1 MDTGFQHV
9 THGYGHDHS
18 EGWVLNTG
26 QEPLQGAAPFG
37 DRVRGIVRRVGPEAA
52 ATIAAMDPSANPRIL
67 APEGANDLCTQGAR
81 IAAGVQSAC
90 DALQRSMAAADGPR
104 CRHAYVRRFDAAAQA
119 TAAAV
124 DAGRRA
130 GVPVPPLAGLAV
142 SVKDLFD
149 VAGMPSTAASKS
161 LADAAPAAADCS
173 AVARLRAAGA
183 ALTGHTNL
191 TEFAFSG
198 VGINPHHGTPA
209 NAATPA
215 LDATPRI
222 PGGSTSG
229 GAVTVA
235 AGAAWAA
242 LGSDTRGSIRVP
254 AALHGLVGFK
264 NTQALTPTDGCL
276 PLSFTLDTACAIT
289 RSVRDAV
296 LLHELLAARRV
307 TLRGR
312 PLHALRLALPQ
323 GASMLDGLDATV
335 ARAFERSLSVLRAA
349 GAEIVDVALPADD
362 APATSSGQISAA
374 EAWAW
379 HRSRLAARAAD
390 YDPRVL
396 LRIRGGSGITA
407 ADYIDRL
414 QARRR
419 WIAQVETSAAGIDA
433 FVCPTV
439 PMVAPPLQPL
449 LDDDEAFFAT
459 NALLLRNP
467 SVVNYLDGCAL
478 SLPCQAADELPV
490 GLMVW
495 APALHDDTVLDVSL
509 AIERALADA
518 RR

>member
-1 MDTGFQHV
+1 MDT
-9 THGYGHDHS
+9 
-18 EGWVLNTG
+18 
-26 QEPLQGAAPFG
+26 
-37 DRVRGIVRRVGPEAA
+37 
-52 ATIAAMDPSANPRIL
+52 SANSNIL
-67 APEGANDLCTQGAR
+67 TREGAGDLHEQAGR
-81 IAAGVQSAC
+81 VAAGRTSAG
-90 DALQRSMAAADGPR
+90 DALQRSMAAADGPL
-104 CRHAYVRRFDAAAQA
+104 CRHAYLRRFDAAARA
-119 TAAAV
+119 AAAAV
-124 DAGRRA
+124 DAGRSA
-130 GVPVPPLAGLAV
+130 GAPVPPLAGLAV

-149 VAGMPSTAASKS
+149 VAGAPSTAASKS
-161 LADAAPAAADCS
+161 LADAAPAAADCR

-209 NAATPA
+209 NAATAA

-264 NTQALTPTDGCL
+264 NTQVLTPADGCV
-276 PLSFTLDTACAIT
+276 PLSFTLDTTCAIT

-296 LLHELLAARRV
+296 LLHQLLAARRV
-307 TLRGR
+307 SLRGR
-312 PLHALRLALPQ
+312 PLRALRLALPQ
-323 GASMLDGLDATV
+323 GAGMLDGLDATV
-335 ARAFERSLSVLRAA
+335 ARAFERTLAALRAA
-349 GAEIVDVALPADD
+349 GAEIVDLALPADD
-362 APATSSGQISAA
+362 APAVSSGQISAA

-379 HRSRLAARAAD
+379 HRARLEARSAD

-396 LRIRGGSGITA
+396 ARIRGGSGISA

-419 WIAQVETSAAGIDA
+419 WITQVEASALDIDA
-433 FVCPTV
+433 FICPTV

-459 NALLLRNP
+459 NARLLRNP

-478 SLPCQAADELPV
+478 SLPCQAEGELPV

-509 AIERALADA
+509 AIERALGGAG
-518 RR
+518 R